1 MPGVSAD
8 WTREELSAAVHA
20 YVEMLELERC
30 GESFTKK
37 KYYDALSSRFNRSS
51 KAFEYRM
58 QNISYVYE
66 VLGRQWLTGL
76 KPAKNVGA
84 KVLPLIEEL
93 ISEHENTSSFPEI
106 KFHATVEALRKSPNL
121 ETPVGVR
128 KPEKRHSQSTVYS
141 RDPAVVAWVLR
152 NSGGKCEVCSTT
164 APFLKYGGD
173 FYLEVHHLR
182 RLADGG
188 PDTICNAVAACPN
201 CHRELHFGE
210 RRQELLNT
218 LYEANGR
225 LHRY

>member
-1 MPGVSAD
+1 MATD

-37 KYYDALSSRFNRSS
+37 KYYDALSRRFDRSS

-58 QNISYVYE
+58 QNISHVYA
-66 VLGRQWLTGL
+66 VLGRQWLAGL

-84 KVLPLIEEL
+84 KVLPIIEEL
-93 ISEHENTSSFPEI
+93 ISEHENTSSSPEI
-106 KFHATVEALRKSPNL
+106 AFHASVDALRKTPNL
-121 ETPVGVR
+121 KTPVGVK

-152 NSGGKCEVCSTT
+152 NSGGKCEVCSKT

-210 RRQELLNT
+210 LRRELMDT
-218 LYEANGR
+218 LYEANER